1 VTGYALLIPEFLV
14 LAAAFWAL
22 FAEVLPGHDRGAA
35 WAGFVATS
43 AGAVVA
49 ALLPLS
55 ASGPFA
61 GHLAFDGPARFAR
74 VSVLV
79 LSAVWLLWTAGR
91 GSGRMREAVAL
102 SLFTTL
108 GALFMSSAT
117 EIVTLVL
124 AIELSTMPAYVLIGY
139 RRDDVLG
146 LEGALKYFLLSMLT
160 SLVMLY
166 GFSFVYGISG
176 STRFAEIDLTHAG
189 TLGLI
194 AVVLAL
200 IGMLAKLSAAPFHY
214 WSPDAYAGAQPWTVS
229 FISTVPKVAGAIA
242 TVRLLSVIAPGSM
255 PMSTIIAVVAG
266 ASMLLG
272 NLGALTQ
279 TDVRRMMAYSGVAH
293 TGYLLV
299 AAATL
304 TNAGFLAA
312 VLYSVAYSFPSL
324 GIMLI
329 AAEEG
334 PALTDFN
341 GLAARRPAIAWA
353 TVLMLLSLVGIPP
366 LAGFFGK
373 LFLFQSA
380 LTHGQA
386 VLVVLAVIMSVVS
399 AGYYL
404 RIVRAM
410 FFSEETEGHRGAVG
424 NRIAGL
430 AITACVVAVV
440 AMGLAA
446 GPLVS
451 ALGAFAN

>member
-1 VTGYALLIPEFLV
+1 MLLIPEFLV

-22 FAEVLPGHDRGAA
+22 FAELLPGHDRGAA
-35 WAGFVATS
+35 WTGFAATS
-43 AGAVVA
+43 LAAVA
-49 ALLPLS
+49 AAVLPVT
-55 ASGPFA
+55 ASGPFP

-74 VSVLV
+74 VAVLV

-108 GALFMSSAT
+108 GALLMSSAV

-124 AIELSTMPAYVLIGY
+124 AIELATMPAYVLIGY

-146 LEGALKYFLLSMLT
+146 LEGALKYFLLSVLT

-194 AVVLAL
+194 AVAL
-200 IGMLAKLSAAPFHY
+200 TMVGMLAKLSAAPFHY
-214 WSPDAYAGAQPWTVS
+214 WAPDAYAGAQPWTVS

-242 TVRLLSVIAPGSM
+242 TVRLLSVVAHGSA
-255 PMSTIIAVVAG
+255 STGTVIAVAAG

-293 TGYLLV
+293 SGYLLV

-304 TNAGFLAA
+304 TGTGFLAA
-312 VLYSVAYSFPSL
+312 VLYSVAYAFPSL

-341 GLAARRPAIAWA
+341 GLAERRPATAWA
-353 TVLMLLSLVGIPP
+353 AVLMLLSLIGIPP

-380 LTHGQA
+380 LGHGLT
-386 VLVVLAVIMSVVS
+386 VLVVLAVVMSVVS

-410 FFSEETEGHRGAVG
+410 FFAEETQGHRGAVG
-424 NRIAGL
+424 NRVAGTAIAV
-430 AITACVVAVV
+430 CVAAVI
-440 AMGLAA
+440 ALGIAA
-446 GPLVS
+446 GPLVT
-451 ALGAFAN
+451 ALGEFAR